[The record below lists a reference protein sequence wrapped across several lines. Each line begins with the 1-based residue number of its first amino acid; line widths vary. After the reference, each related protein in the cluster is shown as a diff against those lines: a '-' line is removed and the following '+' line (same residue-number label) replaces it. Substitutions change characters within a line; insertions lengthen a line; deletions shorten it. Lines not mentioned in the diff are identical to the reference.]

1 MSGPLYPPAT
11 ATATT
16 DTSTGTPSLGELVGE
31 ITQDLTTLVRQEL
44 ELAKA
49 EVTQSAKKAGKGA
62 GMFAGAGYAGHM
74 VLLFLSISLWWA
86 LGNATGHGWSAL
98 IVAVLWAI
106 VGAVLFVTGRKEFK
120 TVPGL
125 DRTTDTLKK
134 VPNALK
140 GDEQENR

>member
-1 MSGPLYPPAT
+1 MSVPLSPST
-11 ATATT
+11 ETT
-16 DTSTGTPSLGELVGE
+16 TGTPSLGEIVGE

-49 EVTQSAKKAGKGA
+49 EATQSAKKAGKGA
-62 GMFAGAGYAGHM
+62 GMFAGAGYSGHM

-98 IVAVLWAI
+98 IVAAIWAI
-106 VGAVLFVTGRKEFK
+106 IGAVLYTAGRKEFK

-125 DRTTDTLKK
+125 ERTTDSLKK